1 MVNFFSTIRFRLTLW
16 FTCILAIITVVIGV
30 LLYIGLQQLLFV
42 NLDSALMNIAQRSV
56 EVAQSDAQLTQFS
69 RDQLLQRVT
78 QLGISPMRLTDL
90 DGRVLAEDSIF
101 PQLPV
106 LAAAIADAKAG
117 RMRCETFDMD
127 AAANVAAASYRV
139 CTRPVRVN
147 GVRVAAVQVAQSLER
162 DYQTL
167 QNLQR
172 LMLYLLPVA
181 LLFSAVAGYLLAGRA
196 LYPAEQ
202 VRRNVERLMTGQID
216 ARNLDQKVG
225 QNVDA
230 DEIGRL
236 AHTFDSLLER
246 LQETMSRERQ
256 FSMDASHEL
265 RSPLTALKGELSV
278 ALSRER
284 SADEYRDILG
294 QLEGSVDEMSLL
306 VEDLLTIAR
315 ASPNESQTSSNESQ
329 TGTVE
334 RMERMERM
342 ERVDVALLLRQVCER
357 LQVVADDK
365 TINLKCAAEIVPIYV
380 KGSRLKLQRVFT
392 NLLDNALR
400 YTPAGGSIRLQ
411 ARAERQVAVIEFAD
425 TGIGIP
431 TEHLGRVF
439 DRFYRTDAARARES
453 GGSGLGLAIVK
464 AVIEAHRGS
473 VRVTSRV
480 NAGSTFT
487 VYLPLTA

>member
-127 AAANVAAASYRV
+127 AAADVAASSYRV

-181 LLFSAVAGYLLAGRA
+181 LLFSAAAGYLLAGRA

-202 VRRNVERLMTGQID
+202 VRQNVERLMTGQID

-246 LQETMSRERQ
+246 VQETMSRERQ

-315 ASPNESQTSSNESQ
+315 ASPNESQTGSNESQ
-329 TGTVE
+329 TGTV
-334 RMERMERM
+334 ERMERM

-365 TINLKCAAEIVPIYV
+365 TINLKCAAEIAPIYV

-400 YTPAGGSIRLQ
+400 YTPSGGNIRLQ
-411 ARAERQVAVIEFAD
+411 ARAERQVAVIEFVD

-431 TEHLGRVF
+431 AEHLGRVF
-439 DRFYRTDAARARES
+439 DRFYRTDAARVRES

-480 NAGSTFT
+480 NEGSIFT

>member
-1 MVNFFSTIRFRLTLW
+1 
-16 FTCILAIITVVIGV
+16 
-30 LLYIGLQQLLFV
+30 
-42 NLDSALMNIAQRSV
+42 
-56 EVAQSDAQLTQFS
+56 
-69 RDQLLQRVT
+69 
-78 QLGISPMRLTDL
+78 
-90 DGRVLAEDSIF
+90 
-101 PQLPV
+101 
-106 LAAAIADAKAG
+106 
-117 RMRCETFDMD
+117 
-127 AAANVAAASYRV
+127 
-139 CTRPVRVN
+139 
-147 GVRVAAVQVAQSLER
+147 
-162 DYQTL
+162 
-167 QNLQR
+167 
-172 LMLYLLPVA
+172 MLYLLPVA
-181 LLFSAVAGYLLAGRA
+181 LLFSAAAGYLLAGRA

-236 AHTFDSLLER
+236 ARTFDSLLER
-246 LQETMSRERQ
+246 VQETMSRERQ

-315 ASPNESQTSSNESQ
+315 ASPNEPQAGS
-329 TGTVE
+329 V
-334 RMERMERM
+334 ERMERM

-365 TINLKCAAEIVPIYV
+365 TINLKCSTEIAPIYV

-400 YTPAGGSIRLQ
+400 YTPSGGNIRLQ
-411 ARAERQVAVIEFAD
+411 ARAERQVAVIEFVD

-431 TEHLGRVF
+431 AEHLGRVF
-439 DRFYRTDAARARES
+439 DRFYRTDAARVRES

-487 VYLPLTA
+487 VYLPLTV

>member
-90 DGRVLAEDSIF
+90 DGRMLAEDSIF

-147 GVRVAAVQVAQSLER
+147 GVRVAAVQVAQTLER

-181 LLFSAVAGYLLAGRA
+181 LLFSAVAWYLLAGRA

-284 SADEYRDILG
+284 SANEYRDILG

-315 ASPNESQTSSNESQ
+315 ASPNEPQAGS
-329 TGTVE
+329 V
-334 RMERMERM
+334 ERMERM

-487 VYLPLTA
+487 VYLPLTV

>member
-90 DGRVLAEDSIF
+90 DGRMLAEDSIF

-147 GVRVAAVQVAQSLER
+147 GVRVAAVQVAQTLER

-284 SADEYRDILG
+284 SANEYRDILG

-315 ASPNESQTSSNESQ
+315 ASPNEPQAGS
-329 TGTVE
+329 V
-334 RMERMERM
+334 ERMERM

-480 NAGSTFT
+480 NEGSIFT

>member
-127 AAANVAAASYRV
+127 AVADVAAASYRV

-181 LLFSAVAGYLLAGRA
+181 LLFSAAAGYLLAGRA

-236 AHTFDSLLER
+236 ARTFDSLLER
-246 LQETMSRERQ
+246 VQETMSRERQ

-315 ASPNESQTSSNESQ
+315 ASPNEPQAGS
-329 TGTVE
+329 V
-334 RMERMERM
+334 ERMERM

-365 TINLKCAAEIVPIYV
+365 TINLKCSTEIAPIYV

-400 YTPAGGSIRLQ
+400 YTPSGGNIRLQ
-411 ARAERQVAVIEFAD
+411 ARAERQVAVIEFVD

-431 TEHLGRVF
+431 AEHLGRVF
-439 DRFYRTDAARARES
+439 DRFYRTDAARVRES

-487 VYLPLTA
+487 VYLPLTV